1 MASSTSW
8 YCHFWCCISEVFY
21 RVKFSYYCDFDWF
34 LTPSS
39 IQALHF
45 LYVRTQNI
53 KSCQRKLNAILNT
66 QNYVVFC
73 RSAMIMFFF
82 VMQFQHKHFVIYSFV
97 GNSLKFLTK
106 PWRWHSNLP
115 CQHQIDNKPST
126 NRPFS
131 HDITLPL
138 IFLNKEISLLWE
150 ISYFLMQTFSVVWEH
165 QYGRHKNALLSIS
178 ALENLALC
186 DTSMCR
192 TNWAGLQVETTDD
205 KILPVLVA

>member
-1 MASSTSW
+1 MWLWLVSDSKLNTSTSLSLHQNPK
-8 YCHFWCCISEVFY
+8 YQELPEETICNFKHPEYVVLQVCHDYVFL
-21 RVKFSYYCDFDWF
+21 C
-34 LTPSS
+34 
-39 IQALHF
+39 
-45 LYVRTQNI
+45 
-53 KSCQRKLNAILNT
+53 NAIPT
-66 QNYVVFC
+66 QTL
-73 RSAMIMFFF
+73 
-82 VMQFQHKHFVIYSFV
+82 VIYSFV

-150 ISYFLMQTFSVVWEH
+150 ISSFLMQTFSVVWEH

-186 DTSMCR
+186 DTSMWK
-192 TNWAGLQVETTDD
+192 TNWPASRNNRWQNTACSCSLMHNQIKTSS
-205 KILPVLVA
+205 KKCPQ